1 MRDKGVSVNEGSAII
16 QDPPTAGSSD
26 GERKPGEHTLS
37 ESFSTPGVAQSLIY
51 CGV

>member
-1 MRDKGVSVNEGSAII
+1 MRDKGVLINKGSAII

-26 GERKPGEHTLS
+26 DRRKPGEHTLS
-37 ESFSTPGVAQSLIY
+37 ESFSTPGVAQSLIH